1 MSYPVETATGFI
13 AVVTSM
19 TDKNS
24 LFVPGMEAYF
34 STFPVVVFKSPKQL
48 LAQLNRSLTLFLP
61 SLIVMDITQSPDV
74 SLAVLRELKAS
85 ERFQSIPVLM
95 RRVSRGVSRS
105 VLAPANRSLEVR
117 NHTRFNWEKHVA
129 NDSYQEY

>member
-48 LAQLNRSLTLFLP
+48 LDQLNRSLTLFLP

>member
-1 MSYPVETATGFI
+1 
-13 AVVTSM
+13 
-19 TDKNS
+19 
-24 LFVPGMEAYF
+24 MEAYF

-48 LAQLNRSLTLFLP
+48 LDQLNRSLTLFLP